1 MANKSLG
8 SSTGVE
14 AFLPNGDGKTPL
26 QQALESLNVNLEQE
40 LMRFRQSR
48 SRDGAA
54 QPFNSQ
60 LKFRSKKRRRGLNLI
75 QVQAQSAASS
85 QPRSQQPAPRVE
97 DQPAA
102 PTPVAADL
110 PSQGPAVPTTS
121 HPPAMPPVPSPQP
134 SSLVARQGLPSAQT
148 YLPQENIG
156 NALQRRGGAIAPYHQ
171 LPNDYLE
178 STEALLDSLSSSYD
192 HDQGY
197 EDLEYEPSLREQL
210 ATPLGIG
217 ALLLLLVGSAGFG
230 YMVTSPKTAEFFRE
244 NALVQALFGGN
255 SGEQPEGEL
264 EPSAETTEAAPAEP
278 ETGLQGIGPDLSE
291 DEFQDLDLGR
301 LSTLDREEATP
312 SARRTPLPGDLAES
326 EAITRTE
333 DSGAGR
339 GADGS
344 TPTAPAP
351 SGRSTPSAVTT
362 GDAVRRAISQPTNV
376 TRPQVPARPQPAVAP
391 TPRANPAPRQP
402 TVTPLP
408 QVIQT
413 PQPAQQVPPQ
423 PMRSAPP
430 TPAAAPPTPAAAPPQ
445 PLSTQPVPQPL
456 PQPQAAPPA
465 PLPQSAAPPASSSVA
480 APANS
485 SVAPP
490 APITQ
495 PPPQSSF

>member
-14 AFLPNGDGKTPL
+14 AFMPNGDGKTPL

-48 SRDGAA
+48 SKDGAA

-75 QVQAQSAASS
+75 QVQAQSASS
-85 QPRSQQPAPRVE
+85 PHPRSHKPAPMA
-97 DQPAA
+97 DDHPATPTTVTA
-102 PTPVAADL
+102 PP
-110 PSQGPAVPTTS
+110 PSQGPTVPTAS
-121 HPPAMPPVPSPQP
+121 YPPAMPPVPPPRP
-134 SSLVARQGLPSAQT
+134 SSLVAPQGLPSAQT
-148 YLPQENIG
+148 YLPQENTG
-156 NALQRRGGAIAPYHQ
+156 NALQRRDGAIAPYHQ

-178 STEALLDSLSSSYD
+178 STEALLDSLSSPYD
-192 HDQGY
+192 YDNDQGY
-197 EDLEYEPSLREQL
+197 EDVEYEPSLREQL

-217 ALLLLLVGSAGFG
+217 SLLLLLLGSAGFG

-244 NALVQALFGGN
+244 NALVQALFGGHA
-255 SGEQPEGEL
+255 GEEPDGEL
-264 EPSAETTEAAPAEP
+264 EPSAEVTEAAPAEP

-291 DEFQDLDLGR
+291 DEFQDLDLGQ
-301 LSTLDREEATP
+301 LSTLDREETTT
-312 SARRTPLPGDLAES
+312 SSRRTPLPGDLAES

-333 DSGAGR
+333 DSGAGL

-344 TPTAPAP
+344 TPAAP
-351 SGRSTPSAVTT
+351 SPAGRSTPRAVTT
-362 GDAVRRAISQPTNV
+362 GDAVGRDISQPTNV
-376 TRPQVPARPQPAVAP
+376 PRPQVPARPQPAAAP

-423 PMRSAPP
+423 PMRSEPP
-430 TPAAAPPTPAAAPPQ
+430 APAAEPPAPAAEPPQ
-445 PLSTQPVPQPL
+445 PLSPQQPVPQPL

-465 PLPQSAAPPASSSVA
+465 PLPQSVAP
-480 APANS
+480 PANS

-495 PPPQSSF
+495 PPPQASF